1 MPSKYL
7 TAAALALSALL
18 LAAPAAADND
28 WDDGYHHSHK
38 AKKSG
43 KKSRQRQG
51 FISPDQ
57 ARRAALARVGGR
69 VKDVDFDYD
78 DGYPHYDVEIV
89 KNGREYNVKV
99 DARSGRV
106 RSARRDD

>member
-7 TAAALALSALL
+7 SAAALALSALL

>member
-7 TAAALALSALL
+7 TAALALSALL

-89 KNGREYNVKV
+89 KNGREYDVKV

-106 RSARRDD
+106 RSVRRDH